1 MIQINPVILGR
12 FGRHL
17 SAMNFLIRACLGGGA
32 PQAPATRLR
41 CGTIS
46 GAAGIF
52 LNVLLFLGKV
62 IAGTLTSSVAM
73 VADAVNNLSDAAT
86 SVVTLIGFRAR
97 WPGGGRGPPLRPRAR
112 GIYCRTDRGDGYSA
126 HGGGGGPVCP
136 WSPCSASLKLNF
148 RQWLWSF

>member
-1 MIQINPVILGR
+1 
-12 FGRHL
+12 
-17 SAMNFLIRACLGGGA
+17 MNFLIRACLGGGA

-86 SVVTLIGFRAR
+86 SVVTLIGFRLAGQEADEDH
-97 WPGGGRGPPLRPRAR
+97 PFGHGRVEYIAGLQEKRRA
-112 GIYCRTDRGDGYSA
+112 
-126 HGGGGGPVCP
+126 
-136 WSPCSASLKLNF
+136 L
-148 RQWLWSF
+148 